1 MTVELDQVVKNL
13 KGLPITLSLD
23 FDGDNVNM
31 FIYTDRAG
39 DEEYTVQSIQEVGE
53 KLTQYLNRYY
63 LD

>member
-1 MTVELDQVVKNL
+1 MTVELDQVVHNL

-39 DEEYTVQSIQEVGE
+39 DDEYTVQSLEEAGSMLV
-53 KLTQYLNRYY
+53 QYLNRYY